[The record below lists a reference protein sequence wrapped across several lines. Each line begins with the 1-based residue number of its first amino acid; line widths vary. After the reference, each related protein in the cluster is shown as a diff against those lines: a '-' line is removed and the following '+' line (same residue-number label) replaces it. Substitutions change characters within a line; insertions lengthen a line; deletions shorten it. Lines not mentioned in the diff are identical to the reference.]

1 MIEFLTEREKATLS
15 GKWAQ
20 FKDFTS
26 GSKGEVKKRIQKK
39 GGWWS
44 VFSGLIA
51 SATASGELGKHNS
64 TLQRQ
69 QQAMEKAGIDT
80 LHSMN
85 ILMDA
90 IQHDRPQYEVAKAA
104 KRLKMDNM
112 MMKKQAS
119 EMIRVIDEYKRVH
132 DDDKKAGALRWS
144 DKEYDRHD
152 FREIYKHLNMIE
164 DSTFYVDKAASAAM
178 TGQTDYAVNL
188 MRHIINDQS
197 RR

>member
-1 MIEFLTEREKATLS
+1 
-15 GKWAQ
+15 
-20 FKDFTS
+20 
-26 GSKGEVKKRIQKK
+26 
-39 GGWWS
+39 
-44 VFSGLIA
+44 
-51 SATASGELGKHNS
+51 
-64 TLQRQ
+64 
-69 QQAMEKAGIDT
+69 MEKAGIDT

-90 IQHDRPQYEVAKAA
+90 IQYDRPQEEIAKAA

-119 EMIRVIDEYKRVH
+119 EMIRVVDEYKRVH
-132 DDDKKAGALRWS
+132 DDDKKAGILRFN
-144 DKEYDRHD
+144 DTEYDRHD

-178 TGQTDYAVNL
+178 TGQTDYAVN
-188 MRHIINDQS
+188 MIRHIINDQT